1 MVNFALVI
9 IEAGL
14 RETKK
19 RETRQSIS
27 DHATRLFIAHGFE
40 ATTIAEVAEAARVA
54 KKTVTNYFPR
64 KEDLA
69 LDYHN
74 EFTASLATTVASCAP
89 SESALTALRHEFDR
103 AASNYEPIAGFA
115 NIGFCRMISNSPTLT
130 ARLRELHELREQA
143 LAEALPGDELTRRA
157 AATQLASAHRLL
169 FQRVQELTLERKSRR
184 RIADTVR
191 AEATYTFDL
200 LEPALGDYAIA

>member
-1 MVNFALVI
+1 MVNFPFVT

-27 DHATRLFIAHGFE
+27 DHATRLFISHGFE
-40 ATTIAEVAEAARVA
+40 ATTIAEIADAARVA

-74 EFTASLATTVASCAP
+74 EFTASLATTVASRAP
-89 SESALTALRHEFDR
+89 GESALTALRHEFDR
-103 AASNYEPIAGFA
+103 AATNYEPAAGFA
-115 NIGFCRMISNSPTLT
+115 NIDFCRMIKKSPTLT

-143 LAEALPGDELTRRA
+143 LAEALPGNQLTRRA

-184 RIADTVR
+184 QIADTVR
-191 AEATYTFDL
+191 AEATYIFDL
-200 LEPALGDYAIA
+200 LEPALGNYAIA